1 MRKHHA
7 DCCAGSNHPGKT
19 RRSREIDS
27 SHRTKACLLPPAP
40 GKACQSVGNK
50 SYRPG
55 EEVRDQSHP
64 PAIHGELLKFDR
76 TACFFKLLFDC
87 FSFVFSCTFFNCGR
101 YTFNKLLGIHQALTS
116 DVLNF
121 FNDIQFLVAKS
132 G

>member
-1 MRKHHA
+1 MKKHNA
-7 DCCAGSNHPGKT
+7 VCCAGSNHHGKT

-27 SHRTKACLLPPAP
+27 CDRTEACLLPLAS
-40 GKACQSVGNK
+40 GKKCLAVSNK
-50 SYRPG
+50 SCKPE
-55 EEVRDQSHP
+55 EEVHDQSHP
-64 PAIHGELLKFDR
+64 PTIHDELLKFDR

-121 FNDIQFLVAKS
+121 LNDIQFLVAKS